1 MRQYRAELLC
11 CLKTLQSL
19 DLTYDPFKTFTSYKQ
34 QNLTSSTLTKNE
46 ISTLVKVAKCIIY
59 IASMHVDPLQI
70 IDEQI
75 LLSKYLYRF
84 RYFYKIS
91 KAKQLKYQ
99 YRKHCNYSVLEINTI
114 ALETLFLLAKY

>member
-1 MRQYRAELLC
+1 
-11 CLKTLQSL
+11 
-19 DLTYDPFKTFTSYKQ
+19 
-34 QNLTSSTLTKNE
+34 
-46 ISTLVKVAKCIIY
+46 
-59 IASMHVDPLQI
+59 MHVDPLQI

>member
-70 IDEQI
+70 IGEQI